1 MHGYSPV
8 QGKNVRQLEPGK
20 SYMRPSFFPLCGHR
34 LQWAYLFSKC
44 YMWRNFTR
52 IWDSNFAFGKENYV
66 YKCVRWADKYTVGLP
81 RRPILCLITPEMV
94 GGKCIWHFSD
104 VSFCDAS
111 LRWSCAVK
119 MKDLDCLTVKK
130 LLSSS
135 KTVVCMLAY
144 ILRRFMK

>member
-1 MHGYSPV
+1 MVIHRSKGKMSVNWNPVSPTCIHHSSLFV
-8 QGKNVRQLEPGK
+8 VIVYNEHT
-20 SYMRPSFFPLCGHR
+20 FFPNATCGEILR
-34 LQWAYLFSKC
+34 VYA
-44 YMWRNFTR
+44 TR
-52 IWDSNFAFGKENYV
+52 TLPLVRKIV

-119 MKDLDCLTVKK
+119 MKDLGCLTVKK